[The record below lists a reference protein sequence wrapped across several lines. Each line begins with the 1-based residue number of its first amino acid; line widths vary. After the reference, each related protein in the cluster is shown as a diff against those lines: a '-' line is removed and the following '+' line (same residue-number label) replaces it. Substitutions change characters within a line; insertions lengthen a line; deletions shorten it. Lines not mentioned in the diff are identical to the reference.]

1 MYIAAKCRRWF
12 KPISQAPMHKIPHAQ
27 AFLHSWK
34 TMLFG
39 VREDL
44 VLENRAVCVCVC
56 VTTIFVLLYLI
67 SLGSQDGVVSQS
79 VSVHR

>member
-12 KPISQAPMHKIPHAQ
+12 TPTSQAPVHEIPHAQ
-27 AFLHSWK
+27 AFLHSRK

-44 VLENRAVCVCVC
+44 VLEDRAVCVC

-67 SLGSQDGVVSQS
+67 FLGSQDGVVSQS
-79 VSVHR
+79 VSIHG